1 MTNLESLIRSAMD
14 QYGVTAQGWRIKI
27 INVEIVNFNW
37 ARVET
42 EVYEPRKRK
51 PTIVWNVAI
60 HMPRNMVDFNKSEFY
75 YC

>member
-1 MTNLESLIRSAMD
+1 MTKLESLIKSAMD
-14 QYGVTAQGWRIKI
+14 QHGVTAEGWRIKI
-27 INVEIVNFNW
+27 INVQAVNFNW
-37 ARVET
+37 ATVET

-60 HMPRNMVDFNKSEFY
+60 HMPRNMVDFNKSEFH